1 MTVWIYLDLFDPA
14 TGFEV
19 SKWEERLQLVT
30 HGSPSAE
37 NGPKEKEL
45 GGIVLRVTFFVECR
59 PVRHATEHLAH
70 MDEIKM
76 VLLVS
81 PRAAAVI
88 DLEVE
93 INRGRMGL
101 NGREVGSL
109 RGP

>member
-1 MTVWIYLDLFDPA
+1 MWRQ
-14 TGFEV
+14 
-19 SKWEERLQLVT
+19 RLQLVT
-30 HGSPSAE
+30 CGSPSAE
-37 NGPKEKEL
+37 KSPKEKKL
-45 GGIVLRVTFFVECR
+45 RGIVLLVTFSVESR

-81 PRAAAVI
+81 PWAAAVI

-93 INRGRMGL
+93 INRGRRGL

-109 RGP
+109 RGT